1 MQTIFKKTQ
10 FRQKLR
16 YLIIIG
22 SKCLYLVVIS
32 NNKARIILINCIK

>member
-16 YLIIIG
+16 YLIIIN
-22 SKCLYLVVIS
+22 SKRLYLVVIS
-32 NNKARIILINCIK
+32 NNKARNISINCIK